1 MTDETESKEVAVT
14 VKDEDPEQVCPP
26 KAKMES
32 IMEAASALT
41 ALGDEESESGNPTAT
56 EKDIEPPVEA
66 ISEPAPTPNV
76 VQEEEEPANEP
87 EDALT
92 TANAK
97 RYLPEHKKP
106 DAAPTFPEKVRWR
119 KGIEFPRHFS
129 SCRSCTG
136 FYE

>member
-14 VKDEDPEQVCPP
+14 VKDEEVSLPTV
-26 KAKMES
+26 KLES

-41 ALGDEESESGNPTAT
+41 ALGDEESESGNPTTT
-56 EKDIEPPVEA
+56 EKDIEPPAEA
-66 ISEPAPTPNV
+66 ISEPAPPPNV

-87 EDALT
+87 EETLA

-106 DAAPTFPEKVRWR
+106 DAAPTFPEKV
-119 KGIEFPRHFS
+119 S
-129 SCRSCTG
+129 
-136 FYE
+136 